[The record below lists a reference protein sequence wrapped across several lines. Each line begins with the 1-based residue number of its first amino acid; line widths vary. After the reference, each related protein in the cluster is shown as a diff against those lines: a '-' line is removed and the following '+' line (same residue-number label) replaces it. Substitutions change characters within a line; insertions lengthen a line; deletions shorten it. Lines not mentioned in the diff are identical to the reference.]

1 MLATLVIGL
10 REGLEA
16 SLIVG
21 IIASFLARNGRRDA
35 LRATWLGVAAA
46 TALCVAIGVA
56 LVQLSKDLPQQA
68 QEGLETVIGAAA
80 VIMVTFMIVWMA
92 RHARS
97 MKKELEGAAASAL
110 ARGSARALVAMAFLA
125 VLREGF
131 ETSVFLVS
139 VINSSTNRTSGT
151 IGVVLGLAI
160 AIVIGYGIYRGG
172 VKLNLARFFKLTGL
186 VLVLVAAGLTMTVFH
201 TAHEAGWVNF
211 GQTRLLDL
219 TWLVTPGSVQAS
231 LLTGVLG
238 LQAHPTLVEVTA
250 WVLYAVPMIAF
261 VAWPRGK
268 RPTPVAVPA
277 SATVDAGAAG
287 RDPNSPSSTNRT
299 ATDRVAAA

>member
-35 LRATWLGVAAA
+35 LRATWFGVAAA
-46 TALCVAIGVA
+46 TVLCVGIGIA
-56 LVQLSKDLPQQA
+56 LVQLSRDLPQQA

-80 VIMVTFMIVWMA
+80 VVMVTFMIVWMS

-110 ARGSARALVAMAFLA
+110 ARGSAKALVAMAFLA

-131 ETSVFLVS
+131 ETSVFLVT

-151 IGVVLGLAI
+151 IGVLIGLAI
-160 AIVIGYGIYRGG
+160 AIAIGYGIYRGG

-186 VLVLVAAGLTMTVFH
+186 VLVLVAAGLAMTVLH
-201 TAHEAGWVNF
+201 TAHEAGWVDF
-211 GQTRLLDL
+211 GQTQALDL
-219 TWLVTPGSVQAS
+219 TWLVRPGSVQAS

-238 LQAHPTLVEVTA
+238 LQAHPTVVEIAA
-250 WVLYAVPMIAF
+250 WFLYAVPMIAF
-261 VAWPRGK
+261 VAWPHGR
-268 RPTPVAVPA
+268 RPAPVAVAFPTSTPA
-277 SATVDAGAAG
+277 TPHRA
-287 RDPNSPSSTNRT
+287 DPTNRT
-299 ATDRVAAA
+299 AADRVAAA